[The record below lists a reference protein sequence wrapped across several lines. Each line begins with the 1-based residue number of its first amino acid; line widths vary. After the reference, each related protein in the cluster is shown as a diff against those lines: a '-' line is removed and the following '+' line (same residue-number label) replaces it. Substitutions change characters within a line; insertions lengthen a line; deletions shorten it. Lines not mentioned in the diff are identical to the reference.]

1 MRLEERR
8 LPLLMHGPED
18 VPFLSFRAV
27 ALSAVFPP
35 YLSHLS
41 RAAPAGGLF
50 RCSFRS
56 LGTAD
61 KTGTSFSSF
70 TVFVSHKRLVVNL
83 LLFLCLI
90 SA

>member
-1 MRLEERR
+1 MEEGR
-8 LPLLMHGPED
+8 LPLLMHGPAD

-41 RAAPAGGLF
+41 RAAPSGGLF

-70 TVFVSHKRLVVNL
+70 AVFVSHKCLVVNL
-83 LLFLCLI
+83 LPFLCLI

>member
-41 RAAPAGGLF
+41 RAVSAGGLF

>member
-8 LPLLMHGPED
+8 LPLLMHGLED

-41 RAAPAGGLF
+41 RAASAGGLF

-70 TVFVSHKRLVVNL
+70 TVFVSHKHLVVNL
-83 LLFLCLI
+83 LPFLCLI

>member
-8 LPLLMHGPED
+8 LPLLMHGPAD

-41 RAAPAGGLF
+41 RAASAGGLF
-50 RCSFRS
+50 RCSFCS

-70 TVFVSHKRLVVNL
+70 IVFVSHKRLVVNL
-83 LLFLCLI
+83 LPFLCLI

>member
-1 MRLEERR
+1 MEERR

-18 VPFLSFRAV
+18 VPFLSFRVV

-41 RAAPAGGLF
+41 PVAPAGGLF

>member
-1 MRLEERR
+1 
-8 LPLLMHGPED
+8 MHGPAD

-27 ALSAVFPP
+27 VLSAVFPP

-41 RAAPAGGLF
+41 PVAPAGGQF
-50 RCSFRS
+50 RYSFRS

-70 TVFVSHKRLVVNL
+70 AVFVSHKRLVVNL

>member
-1 MRLEERR
+1 MEERR
-8 LPLLMHGPED
+8 LSLLMHGPED
-18 VPFLSFRAV
+18 VPFLSFRAM
-27 ALSAVFPP
+27 ALSAVFPS

-41 RAAPAGGLF
+41 PEALVEGLF

-61 KTGTSFSSF
+61 KTGTFFPSF

-83 LLFLCLI
+83 LPFFCLI